1 MLLQNRS
8 AVIYGGGAIGG
19 AVAKTFARE
28 GARVFVTG
36 RSVAKLDGL
45 AREIAAA
52 GGAVETAVFDV
63 FDQGAVDAHA
73 AAVAAKAGGIDI
85 ALNALGFLH
94 DQGSTIDALSP
105 DAFML
110 PINQFLRA
118 QFITTKA
125 AAAHMGKTRPGV
137 VLTLSTPGGG
147 AAFAGH
153 LGHCVSCAGIE
164 MFSRVLAAELAP
176 KIRVVCIR
184 PHAIPDA
191 QKAGSYTQ
199 GVFAPK
205 ATAVGLSVEQW
216 LAGAAEG
223 ALLKRLPTLEQ
234 VAATAAF
241 LASDGANAITGTVV
255 NLTCGAVPD

>member
-1 MLLQNRS
+1 MLLQNRN

-28 GARVFVTG
+28 GARLFVTG
-36 RSVAKLDGL
+36 RSAAKLDRL
-45 AREIAAA
+45 AGEIAAE
-52 GGAVETAVFDV
+52 GGTVETATFDV
-63 FDQGAVDAHA
+63 LDQDAVNAHA

-85 ALNALGFLH
+85 AHNAVGFLH
-94 DQGSTIDALSP
+94 DQGMTIDALSA

-110 PINQFLRA
+110 PIDQFLRA
-118 QFITTKA
+118 QFITAKA
-125 AAAHMGKTRPGV
+125 AAAHMGKVRPGV

-153 LGHCVSCAGIE
+153 LGHCVSYAGIE
-164 MFSRVLAAELAP
+164 MFSRVLAAELAS
-176 KIRVVCIR
+176 KVRVVCIR
-184 PHAIPDA
+184 SHAIPDA

-205 ATAVGLSVEQW
+205 AAAMGISVEQW

-223 ALLKRLPTLEQ
+223 TLLKRLPTLEQ
-234 VAATAAF
+234 VATTAAF
-241 LASDGANAITGTVV
+241 LASDGANAITGTIV